1 MIRMILALA
10 LCLAAPALARP
21 AMWVVRDADTDITI
35 YGTIHAMP
43 AGAKWLSKG
52 AATRLDRADTL
63 VLEAI
68 VPEDPRVIAPMMQAR
83 GLLATPRPLKDRVP
97 AALHAKLDAAVAKSG
112 MPPALLER
120 MKSWLVAITLTQQVV
135 LDAGLD
141 PKSGVEWQLRERA
154 AKKGTKLGELE
165 GVAAQFALFDGLST
179 ADQDALLAEAVSDAG
194 AMQAQIDGIWKAWS
208 AGNVDR
214 IAAEFS
220 DADASP
226 AMKKALLTDRNAH
239 WAAWVQARLAKPGR
253 VMVAVGAGHLGGPDS
268 LIAMLRARGLK
279 VRRVE

>member
-1 MIRMILALA
+1 MRLILLLALWCA
-10 LCLAAPALARP
+10 GPALARP
-21 AMWVVRDADTDITI
+21 AMWVVRDADTEITI
-35 YGTIHAMP
+35 FGTIHAMP

-52 AATRLDRADTL
+52 VAARLDRADTL

-83 GLLATPRPLKDRVP
+83 GLLPAPRPLKDRVP
-97 AALHAKLDAAVAKSG
+97 KAMHAQLDAAVAKSG

-165 GVAAQFALFDGLST
+165 GVAAQFALFDGLPA

-194 AMQAQIDGIWKAWS
+194 AMQAQIDGIWKAWA
-208 AGNVDR
+208 AGNVDK

-220 DADASP
+220 DADASLT
-226 AMKKALLTDRNAH
+226 MRKLLLTDRNAN
-239 WAAWVQARLAKPGR
+239 WAGWVQTRLAKPGR

-268 LIAMLRARGLK
+268 LIAMLKARGLK